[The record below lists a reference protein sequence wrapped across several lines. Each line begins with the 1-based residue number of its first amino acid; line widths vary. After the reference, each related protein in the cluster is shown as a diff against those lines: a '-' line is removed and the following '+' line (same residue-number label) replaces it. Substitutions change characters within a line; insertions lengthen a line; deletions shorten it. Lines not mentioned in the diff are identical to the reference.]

1 MRTKALCVLL
11 ASAATMLP
19 GLAAAEGPY
28 AGLIIGPNFARDQV
42 LSDASGD
49 VGSLGY
55 DFGTLSTVGLGW
67 ATMSGF
73 RPELEFA
80 FRSND
85 VEDEGTTAFAPKGEQ
100 HANAGMANLWYD
112 FGSPRFAP
120 KLRPYIGGGFGLVK
134 LDYRHLGGGASNDNS
149 ITDTTE
155 AWQAGVGAAYD
166 YSRRIALT
174 FGYRYFEAREGQF
187 GSLQS
192 DHRSDGIAAGV
203 RWSFGRPIWLAK
215 AQPVVDVAQRD
226 TAEAAAF
233 ETIVLKPVNFKFDRA
248 DFTDPAQQTLDGL
261 AKELAQYPELR
272 VLIEGHTDAIGT
284 DTYNQGLAMRRANA
298 VRDYLAKAGVDP
310 SRLEVQ
316 AMGEEIPEET
326 NRTPDGRAANRRAE
340 LYPLETPKTV
350 RIRVEDENPATKGA
364 AEDPA
369 DPGPGSPGAKAAPQA
384 DAAAMEANEP
394 ADAGQPAEQPAVAT
408 EPEPTPK

>member
-1 MRTKALCVLL
+1 MRTRALCVLL
-11 ASAATMLP
+11 ASAATLLP

-28 AGLIIGPNFARDQV
+28 AGLIVGPNFARDQV
-42 LSDASGD
+42 LSDANGE

-85 VEDEGTTAFAPKGEQ
+85 VEDEGTTAFAPQGEQ

-112 FGSPRFAP
+112 FGSPSFAP
-120 KLRPYIGGGFGLVK
+120 KLRPYIGGGYGLVK

-149 ITDTTE
+149 ITDTTS

-166 YSRRIALT
+166 YSRRIAIT
-174 FGYRYFEAREGQF
+174 FGYRYFEADDGQF

-192 DHRSDGIAAGV
+192 NHRSDGVAAGV
-203 RWSFGRPIWLAK
+203 RWSFGRPVWLAK
-215 AQPVVDVAQRD
+215 AQPQVEVAQRE

-248 DFTDPAQQTLDGL
+248 DFTDPAQQTLDSL

-284 DTYNQGLAMRRANA
+284 DAYNQGLAMRRANA
-298 VRDYLAKAGVDP
+298 VRDYLSKAGVDA
-310 SRLEVQ
+310 SRMEVQ

-340 LYPLETPKTV
+340 LYPLETPRTV
-350 RIRVEDENPATKGA
+350 RIRVEDENPATRDA

-369 DPGPGSPGAKAAPQA
+369 DSKPAKA
-384 DAAAMEANEP
+384 DAAAMEAGEP
-394 ADAGQPAEQPAVAT
+394 AESPAVDT
-408 EPEPTPK
+408 QPEPTPK

>member
-1 MRTKALCVLL
+1 MRTTALCVLL
-11 ASAATMLP
+11 ASAATALP

-28 AGLIIGPNFARDQV
+28 AGLIVGPNFARDQA
-42 LSDASGD
+42 LSDAGGQ
-49 VGSLGY
+49 VGTLGY
-55 DFGTLSTVGLGW
+55 EYGTLSTLGLGW
-67 ATMSGF
+67 AFMSGF

-85 VEDEGTTAFAPKGEQ
+85 VEDEGTTAFAPQGEQ
-100 HANAGMANLWYD
+100 HVNAGMANLWYD
-112 FGSPRFAP
+112 FGSPNFAP
-120 KLRPYIGGGFGLVK
+120 KLRPYIGGGYGIAK
-134 LDYRHLGGGASNDNS
+134 LDYRHLGGAPSNDNS
-149 ITDTTE
+149 ITDTAD
-155 AWQAGVGAAYD
+155 AWQAGIGAAYD

-174 FGYRYFEAREGQF
+174 FGYRYFEARNGEF
-187 GSLQS
+187 GSLAATHKS
-192 DHRSDGIAAGV
+192 DSVSAGF

-215 AQPVVDVAQRD
+215 AQPQAEVAQRQ
-226 TAEAAAF
+226 TAEVAAF

-248 DFTDPAQQTLDGL
+248 DFTDPARQTLDGL
-261 AKELAQYPELR
+261 AQELARHPELR

-284 DTYNQGLAMRRANA
+284 DDYNQGLAMRRANA
-298 VRDYLAKAGVDP
+298 VRDYLAKAGIDP
-310 SRLEVQ
+310 SRMEVQ
-316 AMGEEIPEET
+316 ALGEEIPEET

-369 DPGPGSPGAKAAPQA
+369 DPGPGSPNAKASPQA
-384 DAAAMEANEP
+384 DAAAMEA
-394 ADAGQPAEQPAVAT
+394 G